1 MPRRP
6 PSGSASKNA
15 FLAERPADAA
25 AVLPTEER
33 RSLGPDLLLDS
44 GLTWEKYKLPIMAA
58 VALLALGFAG
68 WSIHESQQAKNA
80 AAASALFDAAKT
92 DADYLKVIDTYPG
105 SSAAANAYL
114 LLGRAKYNAKDYA
127 GAAQA
132 WRDFAAKFPKHP
144 LVPDALSGEASA
156 LEAQGKP
163 EEARAMYQRVATSYQ
178 SSYVAPLARISE
190 AELLLAQGKKDEAK
204 HVYEDVIASSQN
216 SYAGQMAEQGLK
228 TLNALPA
235 PGAGPV
241 ASAPAAPAAAPAVA
255 PPAAAAP
262 APSLAVP
269 GASAAPIS
277 AASAAPASAAPTPVA
292 APSASPTNAPTAVP

>member
-6 PSGSASKNA
+6 PSNSASKA
-15 FLAERPADAA
+15 PFPTDQPGDA
-25 AVLPTEER
+25 VTMLPTEER
-33 RSLGPDLLLDS
+33 RSLAPDLLLDS
-44 GLTWEKYKLPIMAA
+44 GLTWEKYKLPFVAA
-58 VALLALGFAG
+58 VAALALGFAG
-68 WSIHESQQAKNA
+68 WSIYESQQSKNA

-92 DADYLKVIDTYPG
+92 EGDYLKVIDTYPG

-132 WRDFAAKFPKHP
+132 WRDFAAKFPKHQ
-144 LVPDALSGEASA
+144 LVPDALTGEASA
-156 LEAQGKP
+156 LEAQGKLD
-163 EEARAMYQRVATSYQ
+163 EARVMYQRVATSYQ

-228 TLNALPA
+228 TLNVLPA
-235 PGAGPV
+235 PGTNPA
-241 ASAPAAPAAAPAVA
+241 ASAPAAPAASPAVAAPAVA
-255 PPAAAAP
+255 LP
-262 APSLAVP
+262 APSSVAP
-269 GASAAPIS
+269 MASVAPTP
-277 AASAAPASAAPTPVA
+277 AASAAAPTPA
-292 APSASPTNAPTAVP
+292 ATASASPANTPAAVP

>member
-6 PSGSASKNA
+6 PSNPASKNP
-15 FLAERPADAA
+15 FPAGQPGDA
-25 AVLPTEER
+25 VTTLPAEER
-33 RSLGPDLLLDS
+33 RSLAPELLLDS

-68 WSIHESQQAKNA
+68 GSIYQSQQAKDA
-80 AAASALFDAAKT
+80 VAASALFDAAKT
-92 DADYLKVIDTYPG
+92 EADYRKVIDTYPG

-114 LLGRAKYNAKDYA
+114 LLGRAKYNTKDYT

-144 LVPDALSGEASA
+144 LVPDALTGEASA
-156 LEAQGKP
+156 LEAQGKLD
-163 EEARAMYQRVATSYQ
+163 EARAMYQRVATSYQ

-190 AELLLAQGKKDEAK
+190 AELLLAQEKKDEAK

-228 TLNALPA
+228 TLNALPPLGASPAANA
-235 PGAGPV
+235 PPAPASPAVVPPV
-241 ASAPAAPAAAPAVA
+241 AATPAPSIVAPAPAV
-255 PPAAAAP
+255 
-262 APSLAVP
+262 
-269 GASAAPIS
+269 SAAPMPTA
-277 AASAAPASAAPTPVA
+277 AASASPANTPATAP
-292 APSASPTNAPTAVP
+292 